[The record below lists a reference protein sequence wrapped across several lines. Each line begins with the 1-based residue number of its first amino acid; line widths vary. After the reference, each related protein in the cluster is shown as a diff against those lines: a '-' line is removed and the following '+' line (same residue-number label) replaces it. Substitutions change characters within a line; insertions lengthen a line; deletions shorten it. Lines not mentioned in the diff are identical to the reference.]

1 MIEVKLNN
9 FLHYLD
15 EQLLAICLDFFQA
28 GTETTSNTLSFGL
41 MYMIHNKRVCDKVRS
56 ELDAVVG
63 RKRLPNINDRN
74 QLPYVEA
81 VLCEIQR
88 YANVAPLG
96 IAHRA
101 EETVKFLD
109 HIIPK
114 DAVMLVSLYSL
125 NMDEEY
131 WKDPKVFRPERFL
144 NENGELIQH
153 MEQFL
158 PFGMGNEVT

>member
-1 MIEVKLNN
+1 
-9 FLHYLD
+9 
-15 EQLLAICLDFFQA
+15 
-28 GTETTSNTLSFGL
+28 

-63 RKRLPNINDRN
+63 RKRMPNINDRSH
-74 QLPYVEA
+74 LPFVEA

-101 EETVKFLD
+101 DKTVKFFD

-131 WKDPKVFRPERFL
+131 WTDPKVFRPERFL
-144 NENGELIQH
+144 NENGDLIQH
-153 MEQFL
+153 AEQFI
-158 PFGMGNEVT
+158 PFGMGNERKTPANDLIVK